1 MLPPLTHM
9 YKRSLS
15 APCGVRVACPP
26 GSPIWPLPAS
36 PAPSSPFAAFSPV
49 SPIVPNPNP
58 NSNPS
63 PNAFAGPM
71 AMAMARVQEG
81 VAASYHEHHSP
92 QAYQP
97 PPQEEHGRPYARP
110 HGQQFQTHAR
120 RDTIS
125 LPVQGWHGARG
136 VARTDAPAGF
146 GPGRADA
153 QGFGLGR
160 ADAPE
165 PPRHARARGAYTY
178 PPPYVHA
185 QGPGPGPG
193 PRYGGA
199 GAAQA
204 WWDRARGGDSSVY
217 MRAGAGAGAD
227 DDADDGWADGGA
239 AFTEYAPVPPSP
251 SPPASV
257 ASPYAAHAKAA
268 PVDPAGAGVDPYVQP
283 LPLSPASDGGGG
295 AFRFADDEG
304 GGDARFRFPSAA
316 ADEYRA
322 PPAISSFSTLSGWAG
337 DYGAFSPA
345 SASLAAT
352 SFSSPAF
359 PLPTTFPAATTFPS
373 ASSMTFPA
381 AGFGASSS
389 GGGGS
394 MGVSSG
400 SAPGTPPLRTSG
412 WYQPPGTYT
421 RVRLSFCPL
430 THPLC
435 LSSHM
440 YPIPVPANRPGGS
453 LLIKLRRASA
463 HDKGMARSGDARSG
477 DTPRVFVCNYCGGAR
492 CVIRASFGS
501 RPACARTLLGFE
513 LYGAR
518 D

>member
-49 SPIVPNPNP
+49 SPTVPNPNP
-58 NSNPS
+58 NPNPS

-110 HGQQFQTHAR
+110 HGRQFQTHAR

-185 QGPGPGPG
+185 QGPGRDRGRG
-193 PRYGGA
+193 TAVRARRRRGGTVRA
-199 GAAQA
+199 G
-204 WWDRARGGDSSVY
+204 RLVGVHARGGGGGGRRRGRRVGRRRRGVYGVRARAAVAVPARVGRVTVRRARQGCACGPRGRRRGPVRAAAPAVARVGRRRRRVPVRGRRGRRRRAVPLSVCSGRRVP
-217 MRAGAGAGAD
+217 RAAGDLELLDALGVGGRLWRVLASVGVVGRHVLFVSAVPLAD
-227 DDADDGWADGGA
+227 DDVSGCDDVSLRVEHDIPGC
-239 AFTEYAPVPPSP
+239 
-251 SPPASV
+251 
-257 ASPYAAHAKAA
+257 
-268 PVDPAGAGVDPYVQP
+268 GV
-283 LPLSPASDGGGG
+283 
-295 AFRFADDEG
+295 
-304 GGDARFRFPSAA
+304 
-316 ADEYRA
+316 
-322 PPAISSFSTLSGWAG
+322 W
-337 DYGAFSPA
+337 
-345 SASLAAT
+345 
-352 SFSSPAF
+352 
-359 PLPTTFPAATTFPS
+359 
-373 ASSMTFPA
+373 
-381 AGFGASSS
+381 
-389 GGGGS
+389 
-394 MGVSSG
+394 
-400 SAPGTPPLRTSG
+400 
-412 WYQPPGTYT
+412 
-421 RVRLSFCPL
+421 C
-430 THPLC
+430 
-435 LSSHM
+435 
-440 YPIPVPANRPGGS
+440 
-453 LLIKLRRASA
+453 
-463 HDKGMARSGDARSG
+463 
-477 DTPRVFVCNYCGGAR
+477 
-492 CVIRASFGS
+492 
-501 RPACARTLLGFE
+501 
-513 LYGAR
+513 
-518 D
+518 